1 MQKLE
6 AFLRNGGTAVVTTGF
21 ASHIPTAQWAQ
32 FSSVRF
38 TGRKL
43 TANRYHVTDDFSG
56 FYENQQPVTF
66 DELQFSNNASWSYV
80 NAGSGD
86 SHSSILLLDTYGKG
100 KLFLIIK
107 D

>member
-1 MQKLE
+1 M
-6 AFLRNGGTAVVTTGF
+6 TTGF
-21 ASHIPTAQWAQ
+21 ASHIQAAQWAQ

-43 TANRYHVTDDFSG
+43 TANRYHVTDDFAG

-86 SHSSILLLDTYGKG
+86 SHSSIFAPRYLRQRKAFYTRCARLLRRLR
-100 KLFLIIK
+100 
-107 D
+107 

>member
-6 AFLRNGGTAVVTTGF
+6 AFLINVGTAVVTTVI
-21 ASHIPTAQWAQ
+21 ASHITAAQWAQ

-43 TANRYHVTDDFSG
+43 TANRYHVTDDFAG

-86 SHSSILLLDTYGKG
+86 SHSSIFLVDTSG
-100 KLFLIIK
+100 
-107 D
+107 